1 MALGIGTCVAMYAR
15 ASAWRD
21 AGSQRLQQNEAMG
34 NSSAFDKSRTNV
46 GAPSGGRSFTF
57 GTVAEGQAV
66 PNGTHRSR
74 MPGQPKG
81 RQGPSFLDDATKQGP
96 AVTPRS
102 KKDQSGFDYDGPW
115 IPASRTRNADI
126 ATFWDDSE
134 VKGYAA
140 QRAANTVA
148 RANKTTVKKGSIDFA
163 AADRSNLVF
172 TAGVC
177 ATEMNETGRL
187 IEKHWGV
194 PDRPSTSAAERR
206 VHVQVPGMS
215 VRGTG
220 APVQNKGSGP
230 KEYTESR
237 LEARKNKRLG
247 LSSSIPIGIG
257 RPQSSPRRPIHAW

>member
-1 MALGIGTCVAMYAR
+1 MRRRGRVVAAP
-15 ASAWRD
+15 ASYCDVTECRP
-21 AGSQRLQQNEAMG
+21 AGLP
-34 NSSAFDKSRTNV
+34 TP
-46 GAPSGGRSFTF
+46 GAPPPTTAPTNPGVPGAKKAGG
-57 GTVAEGQAV
+57 
-66 PNGTHRSR
+66 
-74 MPGQPKG
+74 
-81 RQGPSFLDDATKQGP
+81 
-96 AVTPRS
+96 
-102 KKDQSGFDYDGPW
+102 
-115 IPASRTRNADI
+115 
-126 ATFWDDSE
+126 
-134 VKGYAA
+134 
-140 QRAANTVA
+140 
-148 RANKTTVKKGSIDFA
+148 KKGSIDFA